1 VRKTGIVEL
10 IVGGCALWVFQLL
23 FDPIVDVLNA
33 YSLSTPM
40 NLNGVILL
48 LLIGLYG
55 LVAIKNIL
63 GGAEIIIDNV
73 FVCYL
78 NWKEKK
84 NV

>member
-1 VRKTGIVEL
+1 MRKTGLIEL
-10 IVGGCALWVFQLL
+10 AVGGLALWVFQLL
-23 FDPIVDVLNA
+23 FKPIADVSAGFAMLDP
-33 YSLSTPM
+33 T